1 LGLFVVSV
9 SILKGVIVK
18 SELPDALPLVIDQDR
33 AGNLGLII
41 IANLNSQKAYKNH
54 CTWKAILR
62 AQNTITSLQRSVA
75 FQHISVG
82 RCFKRT
88 HQELNQ
94 LWCSDPSLLMENG
107 ASRGL

>member
-18 SELPDALPLVIDQDR
+18 SELPDALALVMMKTVPAI
-33 AGNLGLII
+33 LELII
-41 IANLNSQKAYKNH
+41 IANVTAKKAHKNH

-62 AQNTITSLQRSVA
+62 AQNTITSLLRSVA

-94 LWCSDPSLLMENG
+94 GWCSEPSLLMENG